1 MSAPGY
7 RFLPHT
13 TDAYIESVG
22 PTFEK
27 ALENAALA
35 LLDTMCD
42 VRKVSAEL
50 QEVVT
55 VQGAD
60 QLELL
65 YNWLECLLLKFELE
79 HKVYNNFHVSLVSD
93 EKVLRLTA
101 KIQGETFDRQK
112 HGAKVE
118 VKAVT
123 YHKME
128 IFQDGK
134 MTVVRFI
141 VDL

>member
-1 MSAPGY
+1 LSASGY

-22 PTFEK
+22 PTFEN

-35 LLDTMCD
+35 LFDTMCN
-42 VRKVSAEL
+42 VNRVSAEL
-50 QEVVT
+50 QEEVT

-79 HKVYNNFHVSLVSD
+79 HKVYNKFHVSLVSD
-93 EKVLRLTA
+93 QGALTLTA
-101 KIQGETFDRQK
+101 KIQGEAFNRQK

>member
-1 MSAPGY
+1 MSGY

-22 PTFEK
+22 PTFEN

-35 LLDTMCD
+35 LFDTMCN
-42 VRKVSAEL
+42 VNRVSAEL
-50 QEVVT
+50 QEEVT

-79 HKVYNNFHVSLVSD
+79 HKVYNKFHVSRVSD
-93 EKVLRLTA
+93 QGALTLTA
-101 KIQGETFDRQK
+101 KIQGEAFNRQK